1 MNEDIEIEIQYIL
14 INEYGEFTGEV
25 MIVNEEQLGTILEL
39 SKSFYEGGFE
49 LNCED
54 GSFVVFP
61 PEVVRR
67 SILKIN
73 RKKVEKDV

>member
-1 MNEDIEIEIQYIL
+1 MVEIEVQYVL
-14 INEYGEFTGEV
+14 INEYGEFKGEV
-25 MIVNEEQLGTILEL
+25 MILDQEKCDKITQL

-61 PEVVRR
+61 PEIVRR

-73 RKKVEKDV
+73 RKIVEEDV

>member
-14 INEYGEFTGEV
+14 INEYGEFSGEI
-25 MIVNEEQLGTILEL
+25 MIVNEEQCETIIQL
-39 SKSFYEGGFE
+39 SKNFYEGGFE
-49 LNCED
+49 LNCDD